1 VISAADDAAP
11 SPDEPQPIQAHV
23 TVSGAMAGILR
34 DLAALDGRSPEALAI
49 EWAAGKLV
57 IPEGTVGDA
66 VDDWG
71 LFDGPPDLASRVHE
85 YLRGGSAA

>member
-1 VISAADDAAP
+1 MISAADNQALP
-11 SPDEPQPIQAHV
+11 PQDPEPIQAHV
-23 TVSGAMAGILR
+23 TVSGAMAGVLR
-34 DLAALDGRSPEALAI
+34 DLAALDGRTPEALAI

-66 VDDWG
+66 VEEWG

-85 YLRGGSAA
+85 YLRGGSST

>member
-1 VISAADDAAP
+1 MISAADDAAP

>member
-1 VISAADDAAP
+1 MISAGDDAALP
-11 SPDEPQPIQAHV
+11 PEEPQPIRAGV

-34 DLAALDGRSPEALAI
+34 DLAALDGRTPEALAI

-66 VDDWG
+66 VDDWA